1 MKGQPQ
7 QFRAGQMHGKTAEK
21 ILGVIDSHGIGNN
34 HGGQEDDAA
43 RRNRGVGAD
52 DIAGDLQALQFGK
65 FDLAIDLRQRF
76 KTAHR
81 KYRVTKR
88 DNDRRNRHRR
98 PPGSLEPAQTLI
110 TEPKMRRSRRRWYLR
125 RPAHQQ
131 SDRAPN
137 QENHDH

>member
-21 ILGVIDSHGIGNN
+21 MLGVIDSHGIGNN

-88 DNDRRNRHRR
+88 DNDRGKRHRQ
-98 PPGSLEPAQTLI
+98 PSGTVEPAQTLN
-110 TEPKMRRSRRRWYLR
+110 TQLTLPLTTTQAYL
-125 RPAHQQ
+125 
-131 SDRAPN
+131 SS
-137 QENHDH
+137 